1 VIVINSE
8 MEASGSKESHHM
20 ALIYHPVKLIEL
32 MIKHQALELFDI
44 FKTNSYILQSYIHH
58 NMVHKVYVLNDEIF
72 LEDRITVQSSTST
85 NIFLFD
91 SQKLKQQNKET
102 EIVEMKRIEEIT
114 KILKK
119 EFHLSLFG
127 FDILIE
133 KETND
138 YYIVD
143 INYFPGYKNVENFD
157 EKLLKYLKEI
167 SNMDV
172 SK

>member
-1 VIVINSE
+1 
-8 MEASGSKESHHM
+8 
-20 ALIYHPVKLIEL
+20 
-32 MIKHQALELFDI
+32 
-44 FKTNSYILQSYIHH
+44 
-58 NMVHKVYVLNDEIF
+58 
-72 LEDRITVQSSTST
+72 
-85 NIFLFD
+85 
-91 SQKLKQQNKET
+91 
-102 EIVEMKRIEEIT
+102 VEMKRIEEIT

-138 YYIVD
+138 YFIVD

-167 SNMDV
+167 SKMDV
-172 SK
+172 FK